1 MKKIYLFL
9 LFLPLFSCNDWL
21 DISPENSVTLTN
33 FFQNEADLE
42 SLHISMLAR
51 MKVAC
56 KGKQP
61 YYYISVDA
69 DELKPNISGF
79 RELDVATHTT
89 QTLAGGT
96 LKSSWHD
103 HYALIS
109 LADLMIDNEY
119 RFQNIPA
126 ERAAFWLKQA
136 HFVKAITYFRIAQI
150 WGDAPISPGSESLIA
165 LAKKPALEVL
175 KYAVTE
181 AEQALDLPAHD
192 QMTDANGH
200 TIVSK
205 QYASRG
211 SVNTLLANIYAWM
224 GGLTLNEKYWEQA
237 ENYASQVIDEFAGDY
252 ELEDMAGLI
261 ANVFGKNRHS
271 KETIFCID
279 NDILDDAHTYD
290 NRFTGELPGQE
301 LIDYP
306 YINVSPQSLSTNK
319 SREYNRILVET
330 VETIYPEENDL
341 RRQEFWYN
349 LGKVKYSV
357 DEEEIVSPY
366 AFINKWRDYH
376 YQTNAEILGEQGKVP
391 VATDCDY
398 VFWRLA
404 DVVLLRAECRA
415 RLQKATAKA
424 DLDRIRE
431 RAGLGTYTGSTD
443 PEALRRE
450 IFYERR
456 RELFGEGQYYFDIVR
471 NGYYRDMLYGKFK
484 TLTDEEVRNGALYTW
499 ISSDAFEKNT
509 LMTQNTYWLWQ
520 K

>member
-9 LFLPLFSCNDWL
+9 LFLPLLSCNDWL

-33 FFQNEADLE
+33 YFQSEADLE
-42 SLHISMLAR
+42 SLHTSMMAR
-51 MKVAC
+51 MKSAC

-61 YYYISVDA
+61 YYYMSVDA

-89 QTLAGGT
+89 QTLIGGI
-96 LKSSWHD
+96 LKSTWRD
-103 HYALIS
+103 HYSLIS

-126 ERAAFWLKQA
+126 ERAAFWLRQA

-175 KYAVTE
+175 QYAAGE
-181 AEQALDLPAHD
+181 AEQALGLPAHD
-192 QMTDANGH
+192 KMTDADGR
-200 TIVSK
+200 TITSR

-224 GGLTLNEKYWEQA
+224 GGLTQDAKYWEQA
-237 ENYASQVIDEFAGDY
+237 EHYASQVIDEFAGDY
-252 ELEDMAGLI
+252 ELENMTDLI
-261 ANVFGKNRHS
+261 GNVFGKNRHS
-271 KETIFCID
+271 KETILSID

-290 NRFTGELPGQE
+290 TRFTGELPGQE

-306 YINVSPQSLSTNK
+306 YTNVSPQSLSTDKN
-319 SREYNRILVET
+319 REYNRISVKT
-330 VETIYPEENDL
+330 VKEIYPEENDL
-341 RRQEFWYN
+341 RRKEFWYD
-349 LGKVKYSV
+349 LGHVSYTV
-357 DEEEIVSPY
+357 EGEEVTSPY
-366 AFINKWRDYH
+366 AFIHKWRDYH
-376 YQTNAEILGEQGKVP
+376 YQTNSEMLEGQGKVP

-415 RLQKATAKA
+415 RLQKTTAKD
-424 DLDRIRE
+424 DLDRIRK
-431 RAGLGTYTGSTD
+431 RAGLEAYAGSTE

-450 IFYERR
+450 
-456 RELFGEGQYYFDIVR
+456 QYYFDIVR
-471 NGYYRDMLYGKFK
+471 NGYYREMLRGKFK

-499 ISSDAFEKNT
+499 VSSDAFEKNT